1 MSRGLWVKVS
11 VDLPRHAKL
20 YRLARQLGITRR
32 EAFYYVFNLWRF
44 TMLNYPDGNLPAD
57 DEELAYGCDLDESID
72 PAQFAYALVHCGEK
86 RPGFL
91 DEQQNGYH
99 VHDWEQYTGQNNDR
113 REYWR
118 DQKRAQRARKSLME
132 CPQNATHLSRNV
144 LQDVPEN
151 VPDKLRTIHAQEP
164 DPEPEPEKSKSI
176 VSRVVDTDVQAS
188 IPEFG
193 IPAKKPQKVSRMTKK
208 DTEGYKNEFEELW
221 EGYPRHK
228 NSGKQK
234 AFEGY
239 CKRRRDG
246 VSFEDFKKA
255 VEGYSRYITESC
267 KSPEYIMMG
276 STFFGPS
283 GRWKDFINDDD
294 EPRLQFG
301 GMMEPESNQ
310 HFENEN
316 DLIQKE
322 FGGDMNA
329 YAKWLAAGS
338 PQPAGEWYRHYR
350 A

>member
-20 YRLARQLGITRR
+20 YRLARRLNITRR
-32 EAFYYVFNLWRF
+32 DAFYYVFNLWRF
-44 TMLNYPDGNLPAD
+44 AMLNYPDGNLPAD

-72 PAQFAYALVHCGEK
+72 PAQFAYELVHCGES

-91 DEQQNGYH
+91 DELKNGYH
-99 VHDWEQYTGQNNDR
+99 VHDWEQYSGEKADR
-113 REYWR
+113 REYYKEYR
-118 DQKRAQRARKSLME
+118 RRKREQAHDTNSSRTVREQCAQQCESLHVH
-132 CPQNATHLSRNV
+132 PL
-144 LQDVPEN
+144 
-151 VPDKLRTIHAQEP
+151 EP

-176 VSRVVDTDVQAS
+176 VSRVVDTDIQES

-193 IPAKKPQKVSRMTKK
+193 IPTKKPKKVSRMTKK

-283 GRWKDFINDDD
+283 GRWKDFIGSDD
-294 EPRLQFG
+294 EPRLAFG
-301 GMMEPESNQ
+301 GMMEPENNQ

-322 FGGDMNA
+322 FGGDVNA
-329 YAKWLAAGS
+329 YAKWIAAGC
-338 PQPAGEWYRHYR
+338 P
-350 A
+350 

>member
-44 TMLNYPDGNLPAD
+44 AMLNYPDGNLPAD

-72 PAQFAYALVHCGEK
+72 PAQFAYALVHCGES

-91 DEQQNGYH
+91 DELKNGYH

-118 DQKRAQRARKSLME
+118 DQKRAQRARKSLMDSS
-132 CPQNATHLSRNV
+132 QNSAQMSRNV
-144 LQDVPEN
+144 LHDVLEN

-164 DPEPEPEKSKSI
+164 DPDPEPEIQNHCPPSKTESAFDDGAQKIEAPAKSTSR
-176 VSRVVDTDVQAS
+176 VSRL
-188 IPEFG
+188 
-193 IPAKKPQKVSRMTKK
+193 
-208 DTEGYKNEFEELW
+208 TEKELKEEFEVVW
-221 EGYPRHK
+221 ENYPRK
-228 NSGKQK
+228 RSSAKDK
-234 AFEGY
+234 ALKSYIGH
-239 CKRRRDG
+239 RRKG
-246 VSFEDFKKA
+246 VPMEDFKKA
-255 VEGYSRYITESC
+255 VEGYADYIRDNCIE
-267 KSPEYIMMG
+267 PQYVMMG

-283 GRWKDFINDDD
+283 GRWKDFIGDDD
-294 EPRLQFG
+294 EPRLAFG
-301 GMMEPESNQ
+301 GMMEPENNE

-316 DLIQKE
+316 DLIHKE

-338 PQPAGEWYRHYR
+338 PQPAGEWYRQYR